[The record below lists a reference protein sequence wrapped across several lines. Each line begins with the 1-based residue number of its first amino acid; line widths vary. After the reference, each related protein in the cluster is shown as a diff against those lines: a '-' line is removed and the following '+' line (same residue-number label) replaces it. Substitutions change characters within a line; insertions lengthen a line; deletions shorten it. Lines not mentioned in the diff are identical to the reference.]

1 MRLSGWTLAFVIAN
15 QIALFVVLFLGNGH
29 AGDVSVY
36 MFASAIF
43 LLPHGVVSVSIISAI
58 QPDMADRWAAGDRD
72 AFRGRISV
80 GLRWILVVL
89 VPAAA
94 GYMLLARPIVAVL
107 LEHGAFGRTSADRV
121 AGALGVMV
129 IGLPAYSCWLFLTA
143 AYQSLQD
150 TRTLFFLYLIENAIN
165 IVGAI
170 ALYPRFGVD
179 GLAFAFALAYIGGTA
194 AAAFDLRRRTGGID
208 GTAVLHSAVRIG
220 GATAAMSAVVFA
232 VGHVVG
238 SNDGLGAALRVGVAA
253 TSGVTVYVVV
263 ARAIGVRELQ
273 ALLAVRR
280 RP

>member
-1 MRLSGWTLAFVIAN
+1 
-15 QIALFVVLFLGNGH
+15 
-29 AGDVSVY
+29 

-58 QPDMADRWAAGDRD
+58 QPEMADRWAAGDRD

-80 GLRWILVVL
+80 GLRWILAVL
-89 VPAAA
+89 VPAAV
-94 GYMLLARPIVAVL
+94 GYIILARPIVAVL
-107 LEHGAFGRTSADRV
+107 LEHGAFGHASADRV

-150 TRTLFFLYLIENAIN
+150 TRTLFFLYVIENIIN
-165 IVGAI
+165 IVGAV

-179 GLAFAFALAYIGGTA
+179 GLAFAFALAYIGGTIA
-194 AAAFDLRRRTGGID
+194 AVFDLRRRTGGID
-208 GTAVLHSAVRIG
+208 GRAVLRAAGRIG
-220 GATAAMSAVVFA
+220 AATAIMGAVVFA
-232 VGHVVG
+232 VAHIVG
-238 SNDGLGAALRVGVAA
+238 SNDGLGAVARVGVAA
-253 TSGVTVYVVV
+253 MAGVTVYIVV